1 MSDEELSEK
10 IKTINIFSRIAP
22 QDKLRIV
29 RILRSQGHIVAMTG
43 DGVNDA
49 LALKQSDIGIA
60 MGIRGTDVAR
70 DAADMVLTDDNFAS
84 IVSAVEEGRRVYDNT
99 KKFIK
104 YLLACNFYEVVL
116 LAVCV
121 MVYRDP
127 LLVPFAALQILWINL
142 VTDSLPALA
151 LSTQEP
157 EGDVMKRKPMN
168 ESLLSGIKEYVIIS
182 GSIGLFV
189 VGAIFFYFK
198 PEGIELAQTMT
209 VTSSIIYQMFLG
221 LGSGREKRFDIR
233 VNRWLIGALA
243 LSFGIHFALIASPY
257 A

>member
-1 MSDEELSEK
+1 
-10 IKTINIFSRIAP
+10 
-22 QDKLRIV
+22 
-29 RILRSQGHIVAMTG
+29 MTG

-116 LAVCV
+116 LAVYV

-157 EGDVMKRKPMN
+157 E
-168 ESLLSGIKEYVIIS
+168 
-182 GSIGLFV
+182 
-189 VGAIFFYFK
+189 
-198 PEGIELAQTMT
+198 
-209 VTSSIIYQMFLG
+209 
-221 LGSGREKRFDIR
+221 
-233 VNRWLIGALA
+233 
-243 LSFGIHFALIASPY
+243 
-257 A
+257 